1 MRSGF
6 ESVLES
12 ILLGSCVPVCF
23 SHLPELAA
31 AVESKRQDGNH
42 PDRIYQQEK

>member
-12 ILLGSCVPVCF
+12 ILLGCSVPVCF
-23 SHLPELAA
+23 SHFPELAA
-31 AVESKRQDGNH
+31 AVESKRRDSNH
-42 PDRIYQQEK
+42 PDRIYQQE